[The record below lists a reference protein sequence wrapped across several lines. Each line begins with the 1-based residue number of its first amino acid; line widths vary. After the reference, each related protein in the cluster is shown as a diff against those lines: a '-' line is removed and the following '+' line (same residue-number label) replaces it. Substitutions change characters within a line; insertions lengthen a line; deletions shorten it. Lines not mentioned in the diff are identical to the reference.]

1 MIRHENNQ
9 IILSGD
15 TAKAFEHKLNSPT
28 RDTIV
33 KRARYFKEIQATL
46 IVKTVN
52 GKITIK

>member
-1 MIRHENNQ
+1 MIRHEHNQ

-15 TAKAFEHKLNSPT
+15 TAKAFEYKLNNPT
-28 RDTIV
+28 RETIA

-46 IVKTVN
+46 IVKKVN